1 MRSQMI
7 RIRVDGAWL
16 TLRDEELYLRK
27 ERNKAYKMWVAGEN
41 RLRNQLNRI
50 HNTIKEINSA
60 VLFTIGNSF

>member
-27 ERNKAYKMWVAGEN
+27 DRNKAYKMWVASEN